1 MRRTALWVAT
11 EKHSVA
17 TPLLEFLLRHKVFC
31 RDRNVPPLG
40 KLYRDIRRPLWRPKP
55 GLAPNPVST
64 LNFCHDT
71 RPKNLCREK
80 EGLCHNP
87 NYLAYLGT
95 VSRHKDPCRDT
106 DPEGSVTCVP
116 AALACLSC
124 KPRPGRAPG
133 LRTLW

>member
-1 MRRTALWVAT
+1 MCRPALWVAT

-17 TPLLEFLLRHKVFC
+17 TPPLEFLLRHKVFC
-31 RDRNVPPLG
+31 HDRNVPPLV
-40 KLYRDIRRPLWRPKP
+40 KLCRDIRRPLSQPKP
-55 GLAPNPVST
+55 SPDSNPVSR

-87 NYLAYLGT
+87 NYLAYLRT
-95 VSRHKDPCRDT
+95 VSRHEDPCRDT
-106 DPEGSVTCVP
+106 EQEGSVTCVP
-116 AALACLSC
+116 TALACLSC
-124 KPRPGRAPG
+124 KPKPGRAPS